1 MVLQFQS
8 RSAQTLPPDHNSQG
22 SHSETGPRTI
32 PSGFRLSFH
41 RDSVPVPSRPSSP
54 IMLRLGIVDLDSSH
68 SVEFSRR
75 FNHAGVDR
83 EQWVDG
89 AQVVAAWSGGSVMAP
104 ERIPAF
110 QSELERLDIDI
121 VETCDQLIEEIDGVL
136 ILSLCGDCHLER
148 VRPFLE
154 AGIPAFVDKP
164 FTCSVSHARKIIEL
178 ANTTRTTFLNG
189 SALRFSQEAHRAAS
203 LQQQLGRTSGA
214 FTYGPAKRATG
225 NPGLFHYGI
234 HSVELLFHL
243 LGSGCETVSTTWSE
257 DVEVATG
264 IWADGR
270 IGTVRGNRT
279 GATSYGFVA
288 YCERGVITETVSTR
302 FAYRNLCREIVRT
315 FESGN
320 PSVPHESSLN
330 VVQFVLASLESEQ
343 SGGRPVSLQDVN

>member
-1 MVLQFQS
+1 
-8 RSAQTLPPDHNSQG
+8 
-22 SHSETGPRTI
+22 
-32 PSGFRLSFH
+32 
-41 RDSVPVPSRPSSP
+41 
-54 IMLRLGIVDLDSSH
+54 MLRLGIVDLDSSH

-104 ERIPAF
+104 ERIPGF
-110 QSELERLDIDI
+110 QAELESLNIDI
-121 VETCDQLIEEIDGVL
+121 VETCDQLIEQIDGVL

-148 VRPFLE
+148 ARPFLE
-154 AGIPAFVDKP
+154 AGIPTFVDKP
-164 FTCSVSHARKIIEL
+164 FACSVSHAREIIKV
-178 ANTTRTTFLNG
+178 ARRTQATLLNS
-189 SALRFSQEAHRAAS
+189 SALRFSQEAQLTETHR
-203 LQQQLGRTSGA
+203 LGRTNGA
-214 FTYGPAKRATG
+214 FTYGPAWRATG

-243 LGSGCETVSTTWSE
+243 LGNGCETVSTTWSE
-257 DVEVATG
+257 GAEVVTG

-279 GATSYGFVA
+279 GATSYGFAA
-288 YCERGVITETVSTR
+288 YCDRGVITETVSTR

-320 PSVPHESSLN
+320 PSVPNESSLN
-330 VVQFVLASLESEQ
+330 VVQFVQASLESER
-343 SGGRPVSLQDVN
+343 SGGRPVSLQHVD